1 MRASKVDK
9 VDKGRHNSKLFKRG
23 GKNKNAHIRKT

>member
-1 MRASKVDK
+1 MRATKVDK

-23 GKNKNAHIRKT
+23 GKNKYAHFREI